1 MVHPASCGVPRAP
14 HYSGKPPRESQTFH
28 LRGYHTLWL
37 VFPDHSVKF
46 DFGNSPRDIGIPPT
60 IPHNTLI
67 ATPQRLTPLRFELI
81 PVRSPLLR
89 KSRLI
94 SSPPGTEMV
103 HFPGSRLP
111 LCGMIRYKPYRVPPF
126 GNPRIN
132 ACLRL
137 PVAYRSKPR
146 PSSLSC
152 AKASTVRP

>member
-1 MVHPASCGVPRAP
+1 MMVHPASCGVPRAP

-94 SSPPGTEMV
+94 STPPATEMF
-103 HFPGSRLP
+103 HFAGLSTYSYVFTARSESFITRWLPHSDILGSKL
-111 LCGMIRYKPYRVPPF
+111 
-126 GNPRIN
+126 
-132 ACLRL
+132 A
-137 PVAYRSKPR
+137 RS
-146 PSSLSC
+146 
-152 AKASTVRP
+152 